1 MLYAELF
8 GYSNAISVHS
18 RSALPV
24 SVMLYP
30 LHESENIMSDWL
42 ASQIKVNEEAGVD
55 PDELKAILRFLDKI
69 PAVVRDYAK
78 GHDSDETL
86 QWLKALYNLSKLL
99 GSVSGHSAE
108 AVLEQLQAA
117 IRSGNLPVFS
127 AQSALG
133 SAPAAPQQQPA
144 EPPVVSNLLNYLRN
158 ILAYAGVDVNGGET
172 LDLSTIPALAAKA
185 QKKREEFDTELSKV
199 IKERD
204 QYKNDLEASTKAP
217 ADVIDKKAESK
228 FLLEAVAKVEVAQE
242 AHENAAFLERKSK
255 TGRALEQARDELL
268 KTLKERGDEF
278 AK

>member
-1 MLYAELF
+1 
-8 GYSNAISVHS
+8 
-18 RSALPV
+18 
-24 SVMLYP
+24 
-30 LHESENIMSDWL
+30 MSDWL

-108 AVLEQLQAA
+108 AVLEQLQVA

-133 SAPAAPQQQPA
+133 PAPAAPQQQP

-158 ILAYAGVDVNGGET
+158 ILAYAGVDVNNGET

-185 QKKREEFDTELSKV
+185 QKKREDFDTELIKV

-204 QYKNDLEASTKAP
+204 QYKKDLEASTKAP

-228 FLLEAVAKVEVAQE
+228 FLLEAVAKVEVAQK
-242 AHENAAFLERKSK
+242 AHEDAALLERKKK
-255 TGRALEQARDELL
+255 TGPALEQARAELL
-268 KTLKERGDEF
+268 KALKERGDEF